1 VGHLRRND
9 GDLQPQLC
17 GRGIAQAGCNAALGR
32 IEVANKILAD
42 LTKLQ
47 TGRLSK
53 VGIVRHHCPPAI
65 HGPRFRPT
73 SLVALILLV
82 ATVSLAAGCGRTNAA
97 PVAKVVQEDVP
108 VVSEWVATLDGYVN
122 AQIQAQVAGYV
133 VAQK

>member
-1 VGHLRRND
+1 M
-9 GDLQPQLC
+9 
-17 GRGIAQAGCNAALGR
+17 
-32 IEVANKILAD
+32 ANKILNE
-42 LTKLQ
+42 LMKSQ
-47 TGRLSK
+47 SGRLSE
-53 VGIVRHHCPPAI
+53 VSILRHRCPPAI
-65 HGPRFRPT
+65 HGPRFRPA
-73 SLVALILLV
+73 SLVVLILLV